1 MVPRTSLSIVIA
13 LLAASAGI
21 APAVAQS
28 RLDEAAAALQRG
40 TVDTAIQLYG
50 EALADRGISNERRA
64 VIHVDRGVAYAR
76 RQNWRAAIY
85 DFNRAAQ
92 LAPDYAP
99 IYNNRGNVLI
109 AVGAAREAV
118 KDFDRALV
126 LSPSYAAAYSNR
138 ASAHLKLGNTDAAL
152 ADTTRAIELQP
163 ASAAAFN
170 ARGMVHLAA
179 ERVYAAIRDFTRAAT
194 LDTRFST
201 AYRNRAEALAVIGRR
216 DDVVEDLSR
225 AIAFEPR
232 SAELHVLRANG
243 HMALDNQPAAIKDF
257 DRAIELGGATALALT
272 GRGLAHARAQ
282 AFDNALADLGKAIET
297 DPRLSRAYAVR
308 AFVYKLMQ
316 QPELGQRDVER
327 AMRLEP
333 VSADALWAQGEIA
346 EAQGRTDAALA
357 AYKKAV
363 TLAPRHLET
372 TAALARAGLVAA
384 REETELAEAGIE
396 RWRVVQSGDRY
407 FATNPA
413 FEGLKVPL
421 EMAGSGMPKLIEWDR
436 RRPPIGHIGL
446 LRFASGIAEGAG
458 EPAELEKVAIL
469 DLQALSVVAM
479 LPERIGAKKASW
491 AWENGKVVVTAADG
505 MVDEV
510 AIRGS
515 VAPDAIGPAVA
526 TLPQPRRPATPA
538 YQKSANAPPPWAP
551 WAQPQPQYRGQRQ
564 GRPQK
569 QKSLF
574 DLLFGN

>member
-1 MVPRTSLSIVIA
+1 MVPRTRHSIVVA
-13 LLAASAGI
+13 LLAALAG
-21 APAVAQS
+21 AVPAASQT

-76 RQNWRAAIY
+76 RQNWRAAID

-92 LAPDYAP
+92 LAPEYAP

-138 ASAHLKLGNTDAAL
+138 ASAHLRLGNTDMAL

-179 ERVYAAIRDFTRAAT
+179 ERVHAAIRDFTRATT
-194 LDTRFST
+194 LDTRFAT

-243 HMALDNQPAAIKDF
+243 HMALDNLPAAIKDF
-257 DRAIELGGATALALT
+257 DRAIELGGGVAQALT
-272 GRGLAHARAQ
+272 GRGLAQARAQ
-282 AFDNALADLGKAIET
+282 AFEGALSDLGKAIEA
-297 DPRLSRAYAVR
+297 DPRLPRAYAVR
-308 AFVYKLMQ
+308 AFIYKLMQ
-316 QPELGQRDVER
+316 QPELGLRDVER

-333 VSADALWAQGEIA
+333 VGPDALWAQGEIA
-346 EAQGRTDAALA
+346 EAQGRTEVALS
-357 AYKKAV
+357 AYKKAI
-363 TLAPRHLET
+363 TLSPRHIET

-384 REETELAEAGIE
+384 REETDVADAGVE
-396 RWRVVQSGDRY
+396 RWRVVQSGDRF

-421 EMAGSGMPKLIEWDR
+421 EMAGAGLPKLLEWDR
-436 RRPPIGHIGL
+436 RRPPISHIGL
-446 LRFASGIAEGAG
+446 LRFASGVGEGGG
-458 EPAELEKVAIL
+458 EAAELEKVAIL

-479 LPERIGAKKASW
+479 LPERIGPRKASW
-491 AWENGKVVVTAADG
+491 TWDTGKVVVTAADG

-515 VAPDAIGPAVA
+515 IAPEAAGPAVA
-526 TLPQPRRPATPA
+526 TLPQQRRPAAPA

-551 WAQPQPQYRGQRQ
+551 WAQPQPQYRDQRPT
-564 GRPQK
+564 RPQK

-574 DLLFGN
+574 ELLFGN